1 MNIRNMQRG
10 AALLTGLVLLALLSV
25 VAAVVM
31 EGTRLDLRMSANYAQ
46 QERSFEIS
54 EGARILT
61 GRALDE
67 HVFNRGWPDSQPG
80 GAIPAG
86 DFEAYIPTD
95 MAVLDKDTD
104 GSADLQFINNPD
116 DGLLLTP
123 RYLDLDVARCV
134 NDDNGD
140 GDCDDLNDVGAGVSI
155 YRTRVS
161 PAVGSGTAQ
170 VAGYE
175 GLGVGTAGRG
185 AFMWFELR
193 SLGKAE
199 GNARSVTVA
208 EYRHVIRR

>member
-1 MNIRNMQRG
+1 MNTTNTQRG
-10 AALLTGLVLLALLSV
+10 AALLTGLIFLTLLSI

-31 EGTRLDLRMSANYAQ
+31 ENTRLDLKMSANYAQ
-46 QERSFEIS
+46 KEQSFEIS

-67 HVFNRGWPDSQPG
+67 HVFNRGWPDTQAG

-86 DFEAYIPTD
+86 DFQAYLPTD
-95 MAVLDKDTD
+95 MSILDKDANGAADIHFISNTD
-104 GSADLQFINNPD
+104 PGM
-116 DGLLLTP
+116 LLTP
-123 RYLDLDVARCV
+123 RYLDYDVRRCLD
-134 NDDNGD
+134 DENGD
-140 GDCDDLNDVGAGVSI
+140 GDCDDINDVGAAVSI

-185 AFMWFELR
+185 SFMWFELR
-193 SLGKAE
+193 SLGKAP
-199 GNARSVTVA
+199 GFAQSVTVA